1 MLNWGK
7 KSFLSNVF
15 VLPLCTIEGALLCV
29 CQRSRRYR
37 NYIVARETAN
47 APALAKFPVNRIVR
61 ARLFLSARNDIYH
74 SYARQSIYVLLFK
87 KK

>member
-1 MLNWGK
+1 M
-7 KSFLSNVF
+7 FLSC
-15 VLPLCTIEGALLCV
+15 LCAQLKARCCVSV